1 MEKKTTKTEMLGN
14 TLRVKKKC
22 CVEISIS
29 IGVRGTDSMF
39 QTAEFR
45 VCARKL
51 NTNRSSAPKAV
62 QPS

>member
-14 TLRVKKKC
+14 TLRGKKC

-29 IGVRGTDSMF
+29 IGVKGSDSMF
-39 QTAEFR
+39 QAAEFR

-51 NTNRSSAPKAV
+51 NINRSSAPKAI
-62 QPS
+62 